1 MSCPNCGKEAPPEAA
16 FCQSCGASLTAVPSQ
31 PMPQPAAP
39 MPASTVPFQPSVVAE
54 VPISYQVQTASI
66 PFDERASRLELF
78 VRIVWSWLIGLVG
91 VIYGLGFGIIILVY
105 GFIAGVLN
113 VINFFIILITARR
126 WKPAFDWQA
135 QLIQKSATY
144 YARLYNYTM
153 RRAPYFGLMIDRRP
167 PLEME
172 PEASATP
179 GGSPA

>member
-1 MSCPNCGKEAPPEAA
+1 MSCPNCGKEWPLGAA
-16 FCQSCGASLTAVPSQ
+16 FCPSCGVSLTAVPSQ

-39 MPASTVPFQPSVVAE
+39 MPASTVPLQPPAVAE

-66 PFDERASRLELF
+66 PFDGRASRLELF

-91 VIYGLGFGIIILVY
+91 VIYSLGFGIIILVY

-113 VINFFIILITARR
+113 VINFFIILITAKR

-135 QLIQKSATY
+135 QLIQKSASY

-179 GGSPA
+179 GGFPA